1 MERNETVKCMGIQY
15 LLDII
20 SAVDTS
26 GLWRAGKEWNDQWS
40 SQLTN
45 DNRAFSSTIVYS
57 KKFKIEFI
65 M

>member
-1 MERNETVKCMGIQY
+1 MGIQY

-26 GLWRAGKEWNDQWS
+26 GLWSAGEEWNGHCS
-40 SQLTN
+40 TQLTN
-45 DNRAFSSTIVYS
+45 DSRAFSSTIVYS
-57 KKFKIEFI
+57 KKFKIECI